1 MNANELAD
9 KLDGITWDDKTLDE
23 AATELRTLSSAN
35 KWQAD
40 RLGKLETLNSW
51 QANEINLFSA
61 DLKKSIVELH
71 ADSEIALVQKKAL
84 EASLKRTDNCL
95 IFSTEQLQQANA
107 RIAELHAENEK
118 LNAYANENKANWNY
132 WQLEAD
138 KFRLELQR
146 ANTSYQDLHT
156 KFGQLYDER
165 YEGCGERDGETYE
178 QIHAELDTANARIS
192 ELHAENEKIN
202 VQLDAMC
209 SWIVQDGKRYSTKE
223 TERVREKE
231 EQLQQANARIE
242 SLEEE
247 LKSKSSFIE
256 ILNREN
262 LELMTKYCQTKQRLA
277 TYEAST
283 IENLLNNKQFQAE
296 VK

>member
-1 MNANELAD
+1 MTANELAD
-9 KLDGITWDDKTLDE
+9 ELELMVSVNFAVINNS
-23 AATELRTLSSAN
+23 AQELRTLSSAN

-40 RLGKLETLNSW
+40 QIAKLKTLNSW
-51 QANEINLFSA
+51 QASEINFFSA

-71 ADSEIALVQKKAL
+71 ADSEIALLQKKAL
-84 EASLKRTDNCL
+84 ES
-95 IFSTEQLQQANA
+95 QLNDH
-107 RIAELHAENEK
+107 I
-118 LNAYANENKANWNY
+118 
-132 WQLEAD
+132 
-138 KFRLELQR
+138 
-146 ANTSYQDLHT
+146 
-156 KFGQLYDER
+156 
-165 YEGCGERDGETYE
+165 
-178 QIHAELDTANARIS
+178 
-192 ELHAENEKIN
+192 
-202 VQLDAMC
+202 
-209 SWIVQDGKRYSTKE
+209 
-223 TERVREKE
+223 